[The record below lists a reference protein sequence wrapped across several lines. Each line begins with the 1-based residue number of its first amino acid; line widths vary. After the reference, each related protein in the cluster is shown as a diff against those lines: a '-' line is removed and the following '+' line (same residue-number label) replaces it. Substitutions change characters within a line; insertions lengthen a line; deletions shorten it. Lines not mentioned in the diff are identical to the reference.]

1 MLLLAACEDNEL
13 EINGLSPL
21 VEAKFINNDTL
32 ASLND
37 SLTKIGQAI
46 NNIDARVIAIDTLI
60 EDGDAE
66 ALTAERDSLLAE
78 KALLTEKRTDVN
90 QLKSVVESGKLQIN
104 RIFGDGGNGNIL
116 PSDSMTR
123 YNLPLNINDSN
134 SKIFIVIRDSIFWVS
149 FDYTRDTVYEEGVIV
164 VKANNVKLNSRS
176 DNLDSVSFP
185 CDTLNC
191 NSSEAKAT
199 IYFKY

>member
-13 EINGLSPL
+13 EINGLSPS

-32 ASLND
+32 KSLND
-37 SLTKIGQAI
+37 SLSKISQAI
-46 NNIDARVIAIDTLI
+46 NKIDARIVGIDTLL
-60 EDGDAE
+60 EDGDTE

-78 KALLTEKRTDVN
+78 KAILTEKRTDVN

-104 RIFGDGGNGNIL
+104 RIFGDGGDGNIL

-123 YNLPLNINDSN
+123 YRLPLNINASS

-149 FDYTRDTVYEEGVIV
+149 FDYERDTVYEEGVIV
-164 VKANNVKLNSRS
+164 VKANNVKFSGRS
-176 DNLDSVSFP
+176 DNLDSVRFS